1 MYPSKDL
8 FVVINASDIKVLHV
22 PFYKG
27 LTIEEILEVGKKK
40 PELMNYLPEERDMH
54 RLPRYFIVNVVYT
67 IVGQPIKDFVS

>member
-1 MYPSKDL
+1 MYLSKDL

-27 LTIEEILEVGKKK
+27 LTIEKLLEEGKKK